1 MALNKILELGF
12 NKLSSS
18 LVNWGFQCSRA
29 NSSLFFKHTS
39 TDVIILLIYVDDTLV
54 IGGSTVQTLSL
65 SDSDPLSDPTL
76 DWSIVGP
83 LQYFTLTRPDISFAV
98 NKACQFMA
106 SPTTTHWIAVKRILK
121 YLKGT
126 LPMVYSFSHLH
137 LLHFKDVMMPIGH
150 LAQMI
155 VRVQVATV
163 SFLDLISF
171 CGPHPNRRLF
181 HEAVS
186 SPNTGVLQP

>member
-1 MALNKILELGF
+1 MSVTSTKPYMALNKLLELGF

-54 IGGSTVQTLSL
+54 IGGSTEQTLSL

-106 SPTTTHWIAVKRILK
+106 SPTTTHWIAVKRILN
-121 YLKGT
+121 
-126 LPMVYSFSHLH
+126 HLH
-137 LLHFKDVMMPIGH
+137 LLHLKDIMMPIGH

-181 HEAVS
+181 HEVVS